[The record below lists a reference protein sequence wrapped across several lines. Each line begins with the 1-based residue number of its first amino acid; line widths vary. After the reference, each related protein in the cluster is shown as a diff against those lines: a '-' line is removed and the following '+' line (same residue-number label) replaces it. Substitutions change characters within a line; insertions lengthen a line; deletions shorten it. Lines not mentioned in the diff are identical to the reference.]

1 MDIKAIKSRLSIQ
14 SVLIHYGYKA
24 DGNGRLC
31 CPFHEDK
38 TPSMQ
43 VYEATNTYTCF
54 SSNCT
59 AGSGDAID
67 FIQHSEKCTKHEALL
82 KATEMVNSAVVI
94 PPQWAQPVQHQD
106 FTDEEKMNLL
116 TKSFGFFSNA
126 MKQIDD
132 AKKYVEQRKLHGK
145 GSLIEVGYNGARYHY
160 RGGMD
165 EREMA
170 LWEAMGMMKPI
181 GNDRNGV
188 PSNNYRSWGKD
199 CLIFPLKNKR
209 EQIVSFYGRSVIN
222 EDKQKHYYLKDR
234 TGLYPNYPKT
244 GTKILILTES
254 VIDTASLIATGIPD
268 AQTAVLACY
277 GTNGLTA
284 EHLQAIQDC
293 ATLSEIIFFFDG
305 DQAGILAVEKHS
317 KQLRSLYKNLIIS
330 QINTPEGEDINSLHQ
345 GHERGIFEHLIEH
358 RSILAIAENSPLLSS
373 MEKPV
378 YPIQSLNSQ
387 IDTNN
392 PEHIIYQTPELFVHI
407 WGGIDNH
414 NLSKLKVSLHLSMKA
429 DKAKSFRD
437 EANLYSYA
445 QIKRSTQHIS
455 ESLGVSSTYIGE
467 VLADLTSKLESYRL
481 SQKAQ
486 IQSKNQEEKVTLN
499 SQEKKEA
506 LALLTSPNLLRKT
519 LTLIEESGLVGQQ
532 KNGMLL
538 FLLYLSRLMDE
549 PLHAIVLGKSG
560 SGKTYLQT
568 KIADCI
574 PPEDLRVV
582 TSLTENTLYYSP
594 KGFWQHKVLMI
605 EDLEGVYQAFFPLR
619 EMMSKQEISKF
630 TTDKDSQGNNV
641 QIHLKVE
648 GPVCVS
654 GATTKEWIYEDNA
667 NRSYLLLIDESPEH
681 LEQVMEYQRKEFAG
695 QINKIGQMQAKS
707 QLQNAQ
713 RILKKVKVINPYAS
727 ELVLPEKLFKKLRT
741 NGHYLKLIQI
751 ISYYGQY
758 NRPIKTDNTGES
770 YVETNI
776 EDIAWANRLIKE
788 SLLIKSDELSGNL
801 RQFFEIL
808 KAQMIAKEENQR
820 SFFAKD
826 IRQMLR
832 LNPMTVNRH
841 LRDLEQRG
849 YISQIGGNR
858 KTGYEYQVEL
868 WQEYSDLQNSINIMD
883 ANLEELRKKEKTA
896 SVTQV

>member
-1 MDIKAIKSRLSIQ
+1 MDIKAIKTRLSIQ
-14 SVLIHYGYKA
+14 AVLSYYGYKA

-43 VYEATNTYTCF
+43 VYANTNTYTCF

-67 FIQHSEKCTKHEALL
+67 FIQHSEKCTKHEALV
-82 KATEMVNSAVVI
+82 KATEMVQGQVI
-94 PPQWAQPVQHQD
+94 PTVQAPETNQPQD
-106 FTDEEKMNLL
+106 FSEEEKLNLL
-116 TKSFGFFSNA
+116 SRGFGFFLNA
-126 MKQIDD
+126 IKQIDT
-132 AKKYVEQRKLHGK
+132 AKSYLTERKLIVAK
-145 GSLIEVGYNGARYHY
+145 GLTEIGYNGARFHY
-160 RGGMD
+160 RGVIN
-165 EREMA
+165 EREIA
-170 LWEAMGMMKPI
+170 LWEAMGLIKPL
-181 GNDRNGV
+181 GND
-188 PSNNYRSWGKD
+188 SKNYHSWAKD
-199 CLIFPLKNKR
+199 CIIFPLKNKKN
-209 EQIVSFYGRSVIN
+209 EIVSYYGRSVLN
-222 EDKQKHYYLKDR
+222 QDKQSKHFYLKDR
-234 TGLYPNYPKT
+234 RGLYPHYPQESTKT
-244 GTKILILTES
+244 LILTES
-254 VIDTASLIATGIPD
+254 VIDALSLIVAGINTPE
-268 AQTAVLACY
+268 TAILACY

-284 EHLQAIQDC
+284 EHLQALTDC
-293 ATLSEIIFFFDG
+293 SNLKEIIFFFDG

-317 KQLRSLYKNLIIS
+317 KQLRDLYKNLIIS
-330 QINTPEGEDINSLHQ
+330 QVNTPEGEDINSLHI
-345 GHERGIFEHLIEH
+345 GHEREIFEHLIEQ
-358 RSILAIAENSPLLSS
+358 RSTLSIAESKPFLSS
-373 MEKPV
+373 TEKTNQPT
-378 YPIQSLNSQ
+378 QTLNGQ
-387 IDTNN
+387 IDTQN
-392 PEHIIYQTPELFVHI
+392 PEHLIYQTPELFVHI
-407 WGGIDNH
+407 WGGIDSH
-414 NLSKLKVSLHLSMKA
+414 NLSKLKVSLHLSLKA
-429 DKAKSFRD
+429 DKAKNFRD

-486 IQSKNQEEKVTLN
+486 IQAKNQTEKIQLN
-499 SQEKKEA
+499 PQEKKEA
-506 LALLTSPNLLRKT
+506 LALLSSPNLLRKT

-695 QINKIGQMQAKS
+695 QINKIGQIQAKS

-758 NRPIKTDNTGES
+758 NRPIKTDNMGES
-770 YVETNI
+770 YVETSF

-808 KAQMIAKEENQR
+808 KAQMTAKAENQR

-826 IRQMLR
+826 IRQLLR

-858 KTGYEYQVEL
+858 KTGYEYQIEL

-883 ANLEELRKKEKTA
+883 ANLEELRKKEKTT
-896 SVTQV
+896 SVTPV